1 MKHKTLLRKK
11 AIQLL
16 LIFGLFSNLVKGQI
30 IKQIDSIAM
39 LHKTDGFNGNIL
51 YSLNDSIVFTGNYGF
66 SDLFIKKPL
75 NDSTVFELASVSK
88 QFTALA
94 IVQLR
99 EKKLLDYKTKVNQ
112 IIKNFPYADITIEH
126 LLRHQSGLPDYQN
139 IFYNKNHWNRHKMA
153 TNQDVIDVLE
163 RLKLDL
169 LYKPGS
175 KYEYNNTGYA
185 ILASIIEK
193 VSRQS
198 YKEYITENIFIPSG
212 MVTSKVYDIS
222 DKNESYYNF
231 ANGYT
236 YNDKKSK
243 YQKVE
248 KDKKHKHIL
257 WMNGIVGD
265 RGIYSSILDLEK
277 WKKAL
282 RNNILISEEGKN
294 EMLTVDEVSSKYG
307 FGFAIYETK
316 SKGRWV
322 YHNGSWSGYKT
333 SAIYLPDSNEYLV
346 ILSNNRYKETYNK
359 LEADLYKIILER
371 SKIN

>member
-11 AIQLL
+11 TIQLL
-16 LIFGLFSNLVKGQI
+16 LIFGLFSMLAKGQI

-39 LHKTDGFNGNIL
+39 LHRTDGFNGNIL

-66 SDLFIKKPL
+66 SDFSIKKPL

-112 IIKNFPYADITIEH
+112 IIKNFPYTDITIEH
-126 LLRHQSGLPDYQN
+126 LLRHQSGLPDYQD
-139 IFYNKNHWNRHKMA
+139 IFYNKKHWNRRKMA

-193 VSRQS
+193 VSGQS

-212 MVTSKVYDIS
+212 MVTSKVYDIGK
-222 DKNESYYNF
+222 KNESYYNL

-236 YNDKKSK
+236 YNDKKGK

-248 KDKKHKHIL
+248 NDKKHKHIH

-265 RGIYSSILDLEK
+265 RGIFSSILDLEK
-277 WKKAL
+277 WKRAL
-282 RNNILISEEGKN
+282 RYNILITEESKH
-294 EMLTVDEVSSKYG
+294 EMFSVNDVSKKYG
-307 FGFAIYETK
+307 FGFAIYQTRD
-316 SKGRWV
+316 KGRWV

-333 SAIYLPDSNEYLV
+333 SAIYLPDSNEYIL

-359 LEADLYKIILER
+359 LEEDIYKLIKNK
-371 SKIN
+371 SK